1 MVFICK
7 NKRIEFCKNRRTK
20 KTFAHN
26 TLIHSEMGNI
36 PPLHDRIKFCTRPN
50 HRKKNPAEPAG

>member
-26 TLIHSEMGNI
+26 TLIHSEMDNI
-36 PPLHDRIKFCTRPN
+36 PPTCGRT
-50 HRKKNPAEPAG
+50 